1 LLYGSNA
8 NWKAGVII
16 VSQNRWY
23 FREIMILYHGA
34 KFVDE
39 YGPTYHS
46 VLLVDDEIYLGTV
59 GAAFNLEIGGLGLQ
73 FWDYATLLP
82 DTIHD
87 THEYRYSIERSG
99 WQHLNARHEWSE
111 FD

>member
-1 LLYGSNA
+1 M
-8 NWKAGVII
+8 AGAII
-16 VSQNRWY
+16 VTQNRWY
-23 FREIMILYHGA
+23 FREIAFLPDGE

-39 YGPTYHS
+39 YGPTYHR
-46 VLLVDDEIYLGTV
+46 VLLADQEIHLGTV
-59 GAAFNLEIGGLGLQ
+59 GVAFNIELGGLGLR

-87 THEYRYSIERSG
+87 TLDYRYSIERSG
-99 WQHLNARHEWSE
+99 WQHLNAGHEWSE